1 MTRTVF
7 CLRYQQEMEGLEAA
21 PMPGAN
27 GERVFNEVSK
37 QAWTEW
43 QELQTM
49 LINEKHLKLMDPE
62 ARKYLSTQMWKFFN
76 NEAYDSAEGYVAPSG
91 KPE

>member
-1 MTRTVF
+1 
-7 CLRYQQEMEGLEAA
+7 
-21 PMPGAN
+21 
-27 GERVFNEVSK
+27 
-37 QAWTEW
+37 
-43 QELQTM
+43 M

>member
-49 LINEKHLKLMDPE
+49 CWVCLVVFVLRNC
-62 ARKYLSTQMWKFFN
+62 
-76 NEAYDSAEGYVAPSG
+76 
-91 KPE
+91 KPC